1 LVRYRPSVALTER
14 DVWCARRLGLGFV
27 ALFIVALTVLLG
39 DVLGLFADPAA
50 NFPAHFDT
58 AAERLRHAVGGY
70 ALTAVALAFVGFALR
85 VTNAGTNAPEP
96 SFDVQGAR
104 LTAAAC
110 ASLTGL
116 AAAALT
122 TVSLSIA
129 FGQIIGDP
137 AASAGV
143 RRSCPNLVTSS

>member
-1 LVRYRPSVALTER
+1 VALTER
-14 DVWCARRLGLGFV
+14 DVWCARRIGLGLV

-70 ALTAVALAFVGFALR
+70 ALTAAGLAFVGFALR

-104 LTAAAC
+104 LTAAAF

-116 AAAALT
+116 AAALT

-129 FGQIIGDP
+129 FGQIVGDP